1 MNKRWDAGRIYQSS
15 AIQGATPIELVIL
28 LYDAVIQDLGR
39 ALAAMR
45 SGEIERRTTEVGHA
59 LLVLQ
64 QLQGTLDFE
73 RGGSAARQFE
83 QFYNLVRAKI
93 LEAQMRGSAEL
104 LREQFRYLSEVRECW
119 IEVQSRS
126 QAQSSP
132 ASVTDAAMQEI
143 EMKRGE
149 WRA

>member
-83 QFYNLVRAKI
+83 QFYNLVRAKL
-93 LEAQMRGSAEL
+93 LEAQMRGSPEL
-104 LREQFRYLSEVRECW
+104 LREQLCYLSEVRECW
-119 IEVQSRS
+119 IQSQSRS
-126 QAQSSP
+126 QAQASP
-132 ASVTDAAMQEI
+132 ASVPDAAKQEI
-143 EMKRGE
+143 KRGE